1 MSNPGLR
8 IPSLI
13 VFDLDGTL
21 VDSAPDLIGSLNV
34 ILEREGLAPVP
45 LEVGRKY
52 VGKGGKVML
61 KRGFAA
67 QGRELPDGRLGAL
80 FAAFLAHYNEH
91 LTVKTRFYPGAE
103 AALDRLAAKG
113 HAFAICTNKLEH
125 SSVKLIKELGATG
138 RFRAIVG
145 QDTFPVSKPNG
156 ATLHR
161 TIEKAGGDAATA
173 IMVGDTETDIATA
186 RDAGVPIIA
195 VDFGYAPEPIATLG
209 PDAVISH
216 FDQLDA
222 AVATL
227 GRD

>member
-1 MSNPGLR
+1 MANPG
-8 IPSLI
+8 LI

-21 VDSAPDLIGSLNV
+21 VDSAPDLIDSLNV
-34 ILEREGLAPVP
+34 ILEREGCAAVP
-45 LEVGRKY
+45 LDVGRKY

-67 QGRELPDGRLGAL
+67 QGRELPYGRLDTL

-91 LTVKTRFYPGAE
+91 LTVKTRFYPGVL

-125 SSVKLIKELGATG
+125 SSKKLIAELDATA

-145 QDTFPVSKPNG
+145 QDTFPVAKPNG
-156 ATLHR
+156 AVFHR
-161 TIEKAGGDAATA
+161 TVEKAGGDPATA
-173 IMVGDTETDIATA
+173 IMIGDTETDIATA
-186 RDAGVPIIA
+186 RDAKVPVIA

-222 AVATL
+222 AVAAL
-227 GRD
+227 GRA